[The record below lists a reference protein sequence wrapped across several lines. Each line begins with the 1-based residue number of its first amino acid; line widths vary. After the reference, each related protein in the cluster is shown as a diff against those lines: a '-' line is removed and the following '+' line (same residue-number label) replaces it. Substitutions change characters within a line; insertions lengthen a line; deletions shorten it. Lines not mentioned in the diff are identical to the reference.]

1 MANPSTPRP
10 QIKIA
15 PTAVTPV
22 VPTESTPAPIVSPM
36 PAPVAAPESE
46 KVPLVTGSNYRL
58 RPTVEVQPTIPSANA
73 PKAEAARHECL
84 DIKGLSLYYGTNH
97 VLKDITFPVREKR
110 VTALIGPSGCGK
122 STLLRCLN
130 RMNDKIPRCQVM
142 GQVSFHG
149 LNIYGP
155 EVNAT
160 RLRRFI
166 GMVFQR
172 SNPFPKSIFENV
184 AFGIKLH
191 KLARTDVEMKLMVE
205 EALTRVGLWDEV
217 KDRLNQNAL
226 NLSGGQQQRLCI
238 ARTIAVKPKVILMDE
253 PASALDP
260 LATARIEE
268 LIRELQRD
276 YTIVLVTHNLQQA
289 GRCSDYTAFLYL
301 GKLVEFDE
309 TATMFSRPQQTL
321 TENYIMGRFG

>member
-1 MANPSTPRP
+1 MASPQTPRP
-10 QIKIA
+10 AVKIA

-22 VPTESTPAPIVSPM
+22 
-36 PAPVAAPESE
+36 APVEHKPAHISE
-46 KVPLVTGSNYRL
+46 MAPLVTGNYRL
-58 RPTVEVQPTIPSANA
+58 QPTVDVQPVATA
-73 PKAEAARHECL
+73 PIATKPEAPRHECL
-84 DIKGLSLYYGTNH
+84 EIKGLSLYYGTNH
-97 VLKDITFPVREKR
+97 VLQDISFPVREKR

-130 RMNDKIPRCQVM
+130 RMNDQIPRCQVI
-142 GQVSFHG
+142 GQVTFHG
-149 LNIYGP
+149 LNIYAP
-155 EVNAT
+155 NVNST
-160 RLRRFI
+160 RLRRFV

-184 AFGIKLH
+184 AFGIRLH
-191 KLARTDVEMKLMVE
+191 KLARTEVELKIMVE
-205 EALTRVGLWDEV
+205 EALTRVGLWEEV

-309 TATMFSRPQQTL
+309 TAAMFSRPRQTL